1 MRMMT
6 PSNTGEREQGS
17 SSSPTYGTHAMK
29 PTSSLVETGDSDV
42 QPKSSR
48 PLQALSTPSDNTSL
62 MEAALT
68 TGPAA
73 GMPSFPIQGPVLPES
88 QQAPPDFESTP
99 RITYSSSSPA
109 LSSKNEE
116 RGQEEGSDGS
126 IPRGS
131 EGLSRSGVTP
141 PMESASISSDPVPST
156 VEVPLQVTS
165 TMVRPLSS
173 PHLFS
178 KVRKGNLIQCSK

>member
-1 MRMMT
+1 MMT

-17 SSSPTYGTHAMK
+17 SSSATYGTHAIK
-29 PTSSLVETGDSDV
+29 PTSSLVEAGDSDV
-42 QPKSSR
+42 QPTLSSG
-48 PLQALSTPSDNTSL
+48 PLQNLPTTLDNASS
-62 MEAALT
+62 MEGVLT
-68 TGPAA
+68 TAPVA
-73 GMPSFPIQGPVLPES
+73 GSPSFELQAPVLPES

-109 LSSKNEE
+109 LSSRNEE

-131 EGLSRSGVTP
+131 EGQSRSGVTP

-156 VEVPLQVTS
+156 VEVPLQLKS
-165 TMVRPLSS
+165 TMVRPSSS
-173 PHLFS
+173 PHLLS
-178 KVRKGNLIQCSK
+178 RSPTIPLWVN